1 MRQRAKA
8 RTGRVMTHDQLSVN
22 HGSRRR
28 SKAAAASYRRF
39 YDLAPDMFAII
50 DAETGRVLDCNR
62 ALTAATG
69 YAKRELVGRDVFDL
83 YHPDDLEH
91 ARQVSREFVKSGKVH
106 DVELPLKHRDGH
118 GIDVSISVSV
128 GSLHSD
134 GRVAESI
141 LILRDITHRKAGE
154 AALKVSE
161 ARYQDLYH
169 NAPDMFAS
177 LDCTSNRIVQCN
189 LTLVRETGLARDRL
203 VGRPVCELFA
213 DESREVL
220 RDALERVDDTRD
232 IRDVELRLLRSS
244 RAPVDVSMN
253 VGAITDEQG
262 QTYRRMTLRDIT
274 ARKRAEEALLRG
286 AVELKQAKE
295 AAETANRAKSEFL
308 ANVSHEVRTPL
319 NGVIGTAE
327 LLGFTDL
334 TPVQRD
340 HVHVIGE
347 SAEALLAIL
356 NDILDFSKIEA
367 GMLDIERRVLHL
379 RDHLG
384 NVLKSLASRVS
395 GKDLELVSD
404 VSADVPDTLLGDPDR
419 LRQVLSNLVGNAI
432 KFTERGEVVLRVR
445 QHELTD
451 EDVTLSFDVV
461 DTGIGVPP
469 DKQDVIFQ
477 EFVQADASTT
487 RRYGGTGLGLA
498 IASRLIGAMGG
509 QISLRS
515 EVGKGS
521 TFSFKIRLG
530 LGTVAGAEP
539 AGHLGGLDGLRT
551 LVVDDNA
558 TNRRILAEMARS
570 WGLRVHTAPSVA
582 SALDHLKRAAQ
593 HGEPVRL
600 VLSDVQMPD
609 RDGFDLAVALQR
621 DPTLGHPTTILL
633 TSGGHPR
640 DQARLEAA
648 NVAACLVKPVKH
660 SELLETIQSVM
671 GLAGASA
678 RPSAGAEPTVTLR
691 PLRVLLAEDSVANQ
705 RLAVGMLEKGAHTVT
720 VASTGAEAVD
730 AFTAEPFDVVVMD
743 LQMPEMDGFEA
754 LRAIRRREHETGAT
768 PTPIVALT
776 ALASRKD
783 EERCLAAGFDGYLTK
798 PFRSRQLFEAI
809 SASLPSQHT
818 DGGPSAEVSER
829 DTCLDWGTA
838 LDTVDGDAELL
849 SKVVQGFLG
858 QQASLVAEL
867 RDALR
872 TSDLEVVQRVAHTI
886 GGSLRLF
893 DGSDVVERAQQLE
906 TSCRDGSFDRAEH
919 AWRALE
925 AELEVVMPE
934 LDRFVNNQ
942 S

>member
-1 MRQRAKA
+1 M
-8 RTGRVMTHDQLSVN
+8 
-22 HGSRRR
+22 
-28 SKAAAASYRRF
+28 
-39 YDLAPDMFAII
+39 
-50 DAETGRVLDCNR
+50 
-62 ALTAATG
+62 
-69 YAKRELVGRDVFDL
+69 
-83 YHPDDLEH
+83 
-91 ARQVSREFVKSGKVH
+91 
-106 DVELPLKHRDGH
+106 
-118 GIDVSISVSV
+118 
-128 GSLHSD
+128 
-134 GRVAESI
+134 
-141 LILRDITHRKAGE
+141 
-154 AALKVSE
+154 
-161 ARYQDLYH
+161 
-169 NAPDMFAS
+169 
-177 LDCTSNRIVQCN
+177 
-189 LTLVRETGLARDRL
+189 
-203 VGRPVCELFA
+203 
-213 DESREVL
+213 
-220 RDALERVDDTRD
+220 
-232 IRDVELRLLRSS
+232 
-244 RAPVDVSMN
+244 
-253 VGAITDEQG
+253 
-262 QTYRRMTLRDIT
+262 
-274 ARKRAEEALLRG
+274 
-286 AVELKQAKE
+286 
-295 AAETANRAKSEFL
+295 

-872 TSDLEVVQRVAHTI
+872 TSDLEVVQRVVHTI

>member
-1 MRQRAKA
+1 MTPDQR
-8 RTGRVMTHDQLSVN
+8 SVN

-28 SKAAAASYRRF
+28 SKTSTASYRRF
-39 YDLAPDMFAII
+39 YELAPDMFAII
-50 DAETGRVLDCNR
+50 DAKTGRVLGCNR
-62 ALTAATG
+62 ALTSATG
-69 YAKRELVGRDVFDL
+69 YAKREIVGRDVFDL

-91 ARQVSREFVKSGKVH
+91 ARQVSREFVKNGKVH
-106 DVELPLKHRDGH
+106 DVELPLRHRDGH
-118 GIDVSISVSV
+118 GIDVSISLSV
-128 GSLHSD
+128 GARHSD
-134 GRVAESI
+134 GRIAESI
-141 LILRDITHRKAGE
+141 LILRDISLRKAGE
-154 AALKVSE
+154 AALKASE

-169 NAPDMFAS
+169 NAPDMFVS
-177 LDCTSNRIVQCN
+177 LDCVSNRIVQCN

-203 VGRPVCELFA
+203 VGRPVFELFA
-213 DESREVL
+213 AESHEVL
-220 RDALERVDDTRD
+220 RDALERVDEAQDV
-232 IRDVELRLLRSS
+232 RDVELRLLRPS

-253 VGAITDEQG
+253 VAAITDEQG
-262 QTYRRMTLRDIT
+262 QTYHRMTLRDIT
-274 ARKRAEEALLRG
+274 ARKRAEDALLRS

-295 AAETANRAKSEFL
+295 VAETANRAKSEFL

-327 LLGFTDL
+327 LLGYTDL
-334 TPVQRD
+334 TSVQRD

-384 NVLKSLASRVS
+384 NVLKSLASRGR

-404 VSADVPDTLLGDPDR
+404 VSPDVPDTLLGDPDR

-432 KFTERGEVVLRVR
+432 KFTERGEIVLRVR
-445 QHELTD
+445 QQESTD
-451 EDVTLSFDVV
+451 EDVTLCFEVL

-469 DKQDVIFQ
+469 DKQEVIFQ

-498 IASRLIGAMGG
+498 IASRLVGAMGG
-509 QISLRS
+509 RISVSS
-515 EVGKGS
+515 EVGRGS
-521 TFSFKIRLG
+521 TFGFTIRLG
-530 LGTVAGAEP
+530 LGTVAEAEP
-539 AGHLGGLDGLRT
+539 ASHPGALDGLRT

-558 TNRRILAEMARS
+558 TNRRILAEMAQS

-582 SALDHLKRAAQ
+582 SALDHLKRAVH

-609 RDGFDLAVALQR
+609 ADGFDLAVALQR

-640 DQARLEAA
+640 DQARLEEA

-678 RPSAGAEPTVTLR
+678 RTSAGEELTVKLR

-705 RLAVGMLEKGAHTVT
+705 RLAIGMLEKGAHTVT

-730 AFTAEPFDVVVMD
+730 AFMAESFDVVVMD
-743 LQMPEMDGFEA
+743 LQMPEMDGFGA

-809 SASLPSQHT
+809 SASLPSRHT
-818 DGGPSAEVSER
+818 DGGSSAEVSVR
-829 DTCLDWGTA
+829 DACLDWKTA
-838 LDTVDGDAELL
+838 LDTVDGDTELL
-849 SKVVQGFLG
+849 GKVVQGFLG

-893 DGSDVVERAQQLE
+893 EGADVVERAQQLE
-906 TSCRDGSFDRAEH
+906 QSCRDGSVDRAEQ
-919 AWRALE
+919 AWRTLE

-934 LDRFVNNQ
+934 LDGFVNNL